1 MLIVNDTLEDARF
14 RDKPLVTGEPRVRF
28 YAGFPVFYADGS
40 CLGTLCLIDTRP
52 RQFPAATLQRFE
64 DLAGLVQQE
73 LNSSPQKTAA

>member
-1 MLIVNDTLEDARF
+1 
-14 RDKPLVTGEPRVRF
+14 
-28 YAGFPVFYADGS
+28 
-40 CLGTLCLIDTRP
+40 LCLIDTRP